1 MENYDD
7 EKLLENYEAMA
18 KAYSKALKNKG
29 FVFIRLEEE
38 EFSLLV
44 DEIMVIFCKI
54 MASLD
59 RLKDNMY
66 CEEMKDLTMMNIN
79 SFREKFHAN
88 CCHKFKSVQSS
99 SDCFLT
105 LVALENMLTLKL
117 MILSVK
123 SGELEFCHEI
133 ITKRT
138 HIFANSFS
146 IDGFILEK

>member
-1 MENYDD
+1 MEKYDD
-7 EKLLENYEAMA
+7 EKLLENYEMMA
-18 KAYSKALKNKG
+18 RAYSKSLKNKG
-29 FVFIRLEEE
+29 FVFVRLEEE

-54 MASLD
+54 LASLE
-59 RLKDNMY
+59 RLKNSMY
-66 CEEMKDLTMMNIN
+66 CDELKDLTKMNIS
-79 SFREKFHAN
+79 SFKEKFHTS
-88 CCHKFKSVQSS
+88 CCHNFKSVQSP

-138 HIFANSFS
+138 HVFANSFS
-146 IDGFILEK
+146 TDGFIIEK